1 MIFILKLVGP
11 LMHHP
16 QWYPEDK
23 SLLLG
28 QSKPKPPDEGRYEA
42 AEPGVALVDQQ
53 VRDLPHVIR
62 LASVILQ
69 EPIFT

>member
-16 QWYPEDK
+16 QWY
-23 SLLLG
+23 
-28 QSKPKPPDEGRYEA
+28 PDEGRYEA